1 MKRHL
6 VTGTFGAL
14 AGGLVAALVQ
24 VGDVGREGDVEQLVR
39 RVVIGAGAWTVGAIA
54 LRWAAERSSGRPWAW
69 TVLSLALALA
79 MTVALA
85 LAGKLVLGFADRF
98 ALVQALALAG
108 PCGLGVWLGGVLTRR
123 SG

>member
-6 VTGTFGAL
+6 ITGSFGAL

-39 RVVIGAGAWTVGAIA
+39 RVVIGAGTWTVGAIA

-69 TVLSLALALA
+69 TLMSLAIAFA
-79 MTVALA
+79 MTAALV
-85 LAGKLVLGFADRF
+85 LAGKLLLGFADRF
-98 ALVQALALAG
+98 ALVQAVALTG

-123 SG
+123 PG